1 MPILFKTQVERTAKT
16 PIQARRARVGGLCD
30 FQDTVER
37 VPAGSPKTGRCAA
50 VRERWQKT
58 SEQDEMA
65 AGKAACSKCGNTPK
79 RAKSRDFGRRG
90 EKAGQSRGVVRAP
103 RRSHLPA
110 VRAVSG
116 IYEGVPNTAK
126 NSPRALQNE
135 KGPPFQGKRRGSNK
149 IYEVNTKM
157 VKGKEKFALWITPE
171 CKQLVDD
178 CYADDQCQS
187 RSEYIEKAI
196 LFYTGFLYAEKA
208 DRYLPKVLQQILSG
222 TLDRFAER
230 IGWQLFKLAVEQNVN
245 NHILASDTDIDA
257 RSYQKMRGLS
267 MDEVKRTNGRIDFED
282 ALLSERGV

>member
-1 MPILFKTQVERTAKT
+1 MLILLRTQVDRADKT
-16 PIQARRARVGGLCD
+16 PVTARRARVGGLCD

-116 IYEGVPNTAK
+116 IYGGVPKAAK
-126 NSPRALQNE
+126 NSPRVLQNE
-135 KGPPFQGKRRGSNK
+135 KSPSFQGKRRGSDEK
-149 IYEVNTKM
+149 YEVNTKM

-208 DRYLPKVLQQILSG
+208 DRYLPKVLQQILAG

-230 IGWQLFKLAVEQNVN
+230 IGRQLFKLAVEQNVN

-267 MDEVKRTNGRIDFED
+267 MEEVKRTNGKIDFED
-282 ALLSERGV
+282 VLLSERGV